1 MATIL
6 IVDDNAINRSFLVTL
21 LGYAG
26 HRLLEAAS
34 GIDGLRLIRAERPD
48 LVISD
53 ILMPNMDGHEFVT
66 RIHADAAIA
75 ATPVIFYTAGY
86 HETEAR
92 AIARSCGV
100 QTVLAKPAEP
110 EVILRTVNEALGLP
124 SGDVSV
130 PHLTVPPSEGSRFS
144 TVDSQMAEY
153 LSELESSTALIA
165 SLVADPASLQ
175 SAAPQRRQ
183 ATQRLA
189 ASLDNLQEVSDR
201 LAALMRIRVDVA
213 AESAEPAAAS
223 PELEAPEESAAR
235 SVRDHPGE
243 TVRSVQPASPIA
255 DDTVGTVA
263 TGFGQQNSRE
273 RVKFQARLAKSLR
286 FAGYPHDSP
295 TQLAREFNFR
305 YSGRP
310 VTIHAARKWLVGESI
325 PTQDKL
331 RILAT
336 WLGVTAE
343 WLRFGDTGETGET
356 SAPQKTAPSSEESK
370 LLADLMLLD
379 PYHRKLAQDFIA
391 MLVAKNT
398 PAAGADRRPVKS
410 RQPKDK
416 VRLP

>member
-34 GIDGLRLIRAERPD
+34 GVDGLRLIHAEHPD

-53 ILMPNMDGHEFVT
+53 ILMPHMDGHEFVT
-66 RIHADAAIA
+66 RIHADPAIA
-75 ATPVIFYTAGY
+75 ATLVIFYTAGY
-86 HETEAR
+86 HEVEAR
-92 AIARSCGV
+92 AIAQSCGV
-100 QTVLAKPAEP
+100 RTVLAKPAEP
-110 EVILRTVNEALGLP
+110 ELILRTVNEALGL
-124 SGDVSV
+124 SSDLVAV
-130 PHLTVPPSEGSRFS
+130 PRLTVPPAEGSRFS
-144 TVDSQMAEY
+144 TLDNQMAEY
-153 LSELESSTALIA
+153 LIELESSTALIA
-165 SLVADPASLQ
+165 GLVADPANLH
-175 SAAPQRRQ
+175 SAAPERVL

-189 ASLDNLQEVSDR
+189 ISMGNLQAVSDR
-201 LAALMRIRVDVA
+201 LAALVRISADVA
-213 AESAEPAAAS
+213 AESTGAAAHAVEEQTPANITVPALHGRQATAPT
-223 PELEAPEESAAR
+223 PEAA
-235 SVRDHPGE
+235 
-243 TVRSVQPASPIA
+243 A
-255 DDTVGTVA
+255 
-263 TGFGQQNSRE
+263 FGQQSSNE

-305 YSGRP
+305 FSGRP

-331 RILAT
+331 RILAQ

-343 WLRFGDTGETGET
+343 WLRFGDAEQAGM
-356 SAPQKTAPSSEESK
+356 PQKKAPSSEESK

-379 PYHRKLAQDFIA
+379 PYHRKLAPDFIS
-391 MLVAKNT
+391 MLVAKNI
-398 PAAGADRRPVKS
+398 PEAGTDRRAGKS

-416 VRLP
+416 VRLD

>member
-26 HRLLEAAS
+26 HRLLEAA
-34 GIDGLRLIRAERPD
+34 GGVDGLRLIHAERPD

-75 ATPVIFYTAGY
+75 ATAVIFYTAGY
-86 HETEAR
+86 HEVEAR

-100 QTVLAKPAEP
+100 QAVLAKPAEP
-110 EVILRTVNEALGLP
+110 ETILRTVNQALGLP
-124 SGDVSV
+124 SDDIVI
-130 PHLTVPPSEGSRFS
+130 PDLTVPPSEGSRFS
-144 TVDSQMAEY
+144 TVDNQMAEY
-153 LSELESSTALIA
+153 LIELESSTALIA
-165 SLVADPASLQ
+165 SLVADPVSLQ
-175 SAAPQRRQ
+175 NAAPERLH

-189 ASLDNLQEVSDR
+189 VSLDNLQAVSDR
-201 LAALMRIRVDVA
+201 LAALVRISADVA
-213 AESAEPAAAS
+213 AESAEPVGQPEDTPAPDKTATASARGHQAESEQTAAS
-223 PELEAPEESAAR
+223 P
-235 SVRDHPGE
+235 
-243 TVRSVQPASPIA
+243 A
-255 DDTVGTVA
+255 DDS
-263 TGFGQQNSRE
+263 GFGQQSSRE

-331 RILAT
+331 RILAQ

-343 WLRFGDTGETGET
+343 WLRFGDTEEI
-356 SAPQKTAPSSEESK
+356 SMPQKAGASSEEGK

-391 MLVAKNT
+391 MLVAKNPPGT
-398 PAAGADRRPVKS
+398 GAEQRTGKS

-416 VRLP
+416 LRLS

>member
-26 HRLLEAAS
+26 HRLLEAA
-34 GIDGLRLIRAERPD
+34 GGVEGLQVMHAEHPD

-66 RIHADAAIA
+66 RIYADATLA

-100 QTVLAKPAEP
+100 RTVLAKPSEP
-110 EVILRTVNEALGLP
+110 ELILRTVNKTLGLP
-124 SGDVSV
+124 EDSIAV
-130 PHLTVPPSEGSRFS
+130 PRLTVPPSEGSRFS
-144 TVDSQMAEY
+144 TVDNQMAEY
-153 LSELESSTALIA
+153 LIELESSTALIA
-165 SLVADPASLQ
+165 GLVADPVNLQAS
-175 SAAPQRRQ
+175 APER
-183 ATQRLA
+183 ALANQRLA
-189 ASLDNLQEVSDR
+189 VSLGNLQAASDR
-201 LAALMRIRVDVA
+201 LATLVQISADVA
-213 AESAEPAAAS
+213 AESAATVAETLNDQVPAEVAAPVPPPRGRRAGSAAEPLPSFEAAA
-223 PELEAPEESAAR
+223 
-235 SVRDHPGE
+235 
-243 TVRSVQPASPIA
+243 
-255 DDTVGTVA
+255 
-263 TGFGQQNSRE
+263 FGQHNSRE

-286 FAGYPHDSP
+286 FAGYSHDSP

-305 YSGRP
+305 FSGRP

-331 RILAT
+331 RILAQ

-343 WLRFGDTGETGET
+343 WLRFGDTDQPGIQQKA
-356 SAPQKTAPSSEESK
+356 APNSEESK

-379 PYHRKLAQDFIA
+379 PYHRKLAHDFIS

-398 PAAGADRRPVKS
+398 SEAGTVRRAGRS
-410 RQPKDK
+410 RQPSDK
-416 VRLP
+416 IKLE